1 MDYLHFIIP
10 CTIVIVGL
18 DICRKFS
25 LLNHKSQSIA
35 WKILLIR
42 LVFPFVKIPSP
53 VSVFNWLSPK
63 YEQPMFHIEY
73 TAGETMIDPV
83 SVAAVHFTDIFSL
96 LLRIGLGISVFVFL
110 FVLFQCVRMIRSSIP
125 CENTVGIE
133 WVKTCPL
140 DVKVRYS
147 WKIRSPMSVGLFGNR
162 YIFLPEDFVFCEKTK
177 GILEHEVFHLK
188 AHDTLW
194 KVLSLLMVCI
204 HWFNPVI
211 WIFYVYIQAEMEFL
225 CDENVLNLHSA
236 DYRAEYAKL
245 LVDFSPGEKPKKVS
259 VFSNFQSFR
268 FLKKR
273 IACIMKHKKP
283 STLQW
288 CVASIVCTL
297 VVLCASTNS
306 IAYAGEGKISELANV
321 VNIENSYLSH
331 RMDSPEHIVYIS
343 MLEGKTFAH
352 KVNPGDMVVYNSV
365 LPWSFEQ
372 GQEVS
377 MDLLLNL
384 NGSNYSVGQKIE
396 FGFYYE
402 DMKEIIFSEQIK
414 VGVTIKFTVPKTGDY
429 YFYLRNYS
437 SDAILVQYFTVH

>member
-1 MDYLHFIIP
+1 
-10 CTIVIVGL
+10 
-18 DICRKFS
+18 
-25 LLNHKSQSIA
+25 
-35 WKILLIR
+35 
-42 LVFPFVKIPSP
+42 
-53 VSVFNWLSPK
+53 
-63 YEQPMFHIEY
+63 
-73 TAGETMIDPV
+73 MIDPV

>member
-1 MDYLHFIIP
+1 
-10 CTIVIVGL
+10 
-18 DICRKFS
+18 
-25 LLNHKSQSIA
+25 
-35 WKILLIR
+35 
-42 LVFPFVKIPSP
+42 
-53 VSVFNWLSPK
+53 
-63 YEQPMFHIEY
+63 
-73 TAGETMIDPV
+73 
-83 SVAAVHFTDIFSL
+83 
-96 LLRIGLGISVFVFL
+96 
-110 FVLFQCVRMIRSSIP
+110 
-125 CENTVGIE
+125 
-133 WVKTCPL
+133 
-140 DVKVRYS
+140 
-147 WKIRSPMSVGLFGNR
+147 
-162 YIFLPEDFVFCEKTK
+162 
-177 GILEHEVFHLK
+177 
-188 AHDTLW
+188 
-194 KVLSLLMVCI
+194 
-204 HWFNPVI
+204 
-211 WIFYVYIQAEMEFL
+211 MEFL